1 MSSVIFTCEKLSG
14 ANEQELN
21 LPTEL
26 SSFYNLSLILA
37 LLFNLTFNKVL
48 QHDLGNTVCF
58 R

>member
-26 SSFYNLSLILA
+26 SSFYNLSTYFSFVI
-37 LLFNLTFNKVL
+37 
-48 QHDLGNTVCF
+48 
-58 R
+58 